1 VYATVEE
8 LRAEGVTVGEASD
21 ERLRALIAEA
31 SSTIDRVT
39 GWFFE
44 PRPMQLVLSGRG
56 TPTLVTPLPLLRI
69 NRLEVGGGVVDDV
82 SGLLVM
88 GAPVLPGFD
97 EPRLTWRGGR
107 VWPRGDGNVVVDGLW
122 GYTEWDGTPTGRTP
136 LPIRRACIL
145 LVLKGIRPLA
155 DVDAAQERRAAWR
168 VLEMRTRDQSVR
180 FAPLSQAAARREQ
193 QLSTNEPEADDL
205 LDAYRRPAPLGAA

>member
-8 LRAEGVTVGEASD
+8 LRAEGVTVGEASED
-21 ERLRALIAEA
+21 RLRALIAEA

-44 PRPMQLVLSGRG
+44 PRQMQFVLSGRG
-56 TPTLVTPLPLLRI
+56 TPTLVLPVPLIRLD
-69 NRLEVGGGVVDDV
+69 RLEVSGSVIDDV
-82 SGLLVM
+82 SGLLVV

-97 EPRLTWRGGR
+97 EPRLTWRSGR
-107 VWPRGDGNVVVDGLW
+107 SWARGDGNVVVDGVW
-122 GYTEWDGTPTGRTP
+122 GYTEWDGTPMGRTP
-136 LPIRRACIL
+136 LPIRRACIV
-145 LVLKGIRPLA
+145 LVHKNIHPLA
-155 DVDAAQERRAAWR
+155 DVDVAQDRRSAWR
-168 VLEMRTRDQSVR
+168 VLELRTRDQSVR
-180 FAPLSQAAARREQ
+180 FAPLSQTAARREQ